1 MLDFFQNLDKRWIF
15 LAMVLAVTG
24 SILLELRFPEKP
36 SPMVYDVFDAID
48 ELPEGSKIWA
58 AWDYDPSTQ
67 GELQPMA
74 SAFTRHCAIKKHKIY
89 FMTLLPQGGPML
101 SRSEKILKEE
111 FGYEYGTD
119 YMILGY
125 RPGNEGVI
133 KVVVSD
139 MQELF
144 ANDTNGTDLEK
155 IPLTKGMKNIQSVDL
170 ILNVSGADPG
180 TKQWVQYAST
190 PFGIKT
196 VAGTTGVQAP
206 PLYAY
211 IPSQLNGILAAIKA
225 AAEYEQVLIDKY
237 PDQLKNNDNA
247 KEGLRRMGPQLVAHV
262 LMIILIIVGNV
273 VFFVSRANGN
283 AERGAA

>member
-1 MLDFFQNLDKRWIF
+1 MFDFFQNLDKRWVF
-15 LAMVLAVTG
+15 LSMVLAVTG
-24 SILLELRFPEKP
+24 SILFKVRPPEKTT
-36 SPMVYDVFDAID
+36 PMVEGVFKTID
-48 ELPEGSKIWA
+48 SLPEGSKVWA

-101 SRSEKILKEE
+101 SRSERILKEE
-111 FGYEYGTD
+111 FEYKYGED
-119 YMILGY
+119 YVILGF

-139 MQELF
+139 MKELF
-144 ANDTNGTDLEK
+144 GNDTNGTDLDE
-155 IPLTKGMKNIQSVDL
+155 IPLTAGMKNMQGVDL
-170 ILNVSGADPG
+170 IVNVSGADPG

-211 IPSQLNGILAAIKA
+211 IPNQLSGILAAIKG
-225 AAEYEQVLIDKY
+225 AAEYEQLLIEKY
-237 PDQLKNNDNA
+237 PELKENDNA
-247 KEGLRRMGPQLVAHV
+247 KEGLRRMGPQLVAHLLMV
-262 LMIILIIVGNV
+262 LLIVAGNV
-273 VFFVSRANGN
+273 IFFVGRARES
-283 AERGAA
+283 AQRGAV

>member
-1 MLDFFQNLDKRWIF
+1 MFEFFQNLDKRWIF
-15 LAMVLAVTG
+15 LLMVLAVTG
-24 SILLELRFPEKP
+24 SILFQLRFPEKP
-36 SPMVYDVFDAID
+36 TPMVEKVFKAIND
-48 ELPEGSKIWA
+48 LPEGSKVWA

-74 SAFTRHCAIKKHKIY
+74 SAFTRHCGIKKHKIY

-101 SRSEKILKEE
+101 SRSERILQEE
-111 FGYEYGTD
+111 FGYEYGKD
-119 YMILGY
+119 YVILGY

-139 MQELF
+139 LQQLF
-144 ANDTNGTDLEK
+144 RNDTNGTDLEK
-155 IPLTKGMKNIQSVDL
+155 IPLTAGMKNMQGMDL
-170 ILNVSGADPG
+170 IVNVSGADPG

-211 IPSQLNGILAAIKA
+211 IPNQLTGILAAIKA
-225 AAEYEQVLIDKY
+225 AAEYEKVLIDAY
-237 PDQLKNNDNA
+237 PDQLKGNENA
-247 KEGLRRMGPQLVAHV
+247 TEGLRRMGPQFVAHV
-262 LMIILIIVGNV
+262 LMVLLIIGGNV
-273 VFFVSRANGN
+273 IYFVGCARQN
-283 AERGAA
+283 AQRGAA

>member
-1 MLDFFQNLDKRWIF
+1 MIDFLKNLDKRWVF
-15 LAMVLAVTG
+15 LMMILAVTF
-24 SILLELRFPEKP
+24 SIILELRFPEKP
-36 SPMVYDVFDAID
+36 SPMVHDVFKTID

-58 AWDYDPSTQ
+58 AWDYDPATQ

-74 SAFTRHCAIKKHKIY
+74 AAFTRHCAIKKHKIY

-101 SRSEKILKEE
+101 TRSERILQNE
-111 FGYEYGTD
+111 FAYKYGED
-119 YMILGY
+119 YVILGY

-133 KVVVSD
+133 KVVVSNLK
-139 MQELF
+139 ELF

-155 IPLTKGMKNIQSVDL
+155 IPLTEGMKNIQDVDL
-170 ILNVSGADPG
+170 IVNVSGSDPG

-211 IPSQLNGILAAIKA
+211 IPDQLQGILAAIKA
-225 AAEYEQVLIDKY
+225 AAEYEQVLIDAY
-237 PDQLKNNDNA
+237 PDQLKDNDNA

-262 LMIILIIVGNV
+262 LMVLLIVAGNV
-273 VFFVSRANGN
+273 IYFFGN
-283 AERGAA
+283 AKNAQRGAV